1 MRLTE
6 SGRIAVRVVLL
17 SRNGILHFSTSA
29 PPSIASA
36 IRVFKITFQ
45 LETPKIIAI
54 NGRSDGGANHL
65 IVSIAI
71 GHHPQLCR
79 HPFSQSR
86 QQASHYKM

>member
-6 SGRIAVRVVLL
+6 FGRIAVRVVLL

-45 LETPKIIAI
+45 LET
-54 NGRSDGGANHL
+54 RSDGWTNRL
-65 IVSIAI
+65 FVSIAI